1 MRVATPENRLRPAL
15 DSRRP
20 SYYSNTTNFHHNQTV
35 SFYLAKADS
44 ITLKLWR
51 PIAGGLVLLVLGVAA
66 IAAPSPPAIPPPE
79 LQKARDDLRLSQ
91 ETRDR
96 IASEVA
102 ALKASGKASPEVVT
116 AYETY
121 LARVQDMVVENQNLV
136 ARMETAYSA
145 HQTPSHAAT
154 APVPGAE
161 PEDRVKAL
169 DRQFNESLAAFD
181 EMLLRELRILQA
193 ASARRMKGLAEAAA
207 EAGRQ
212 AGEKGRGAAGEKDP
226 SAEGAEGSAPEAT
239 KGEKAGAGS
248 DQAKTSGS
256 GKSGEAAGASQEAG
270 GWGSGGTGAPPST
283 YTPSADDDIV
293 ARQLR
298 EAAERETDPE
308 LKAKLWKEYEEY
320 KKSRAK
326 P

>member
-1 MRVATPENRLRPAL
+1 V
-15 DSRRP
+15 
-20 SYYSNTTNFHHNQTV
+20 
-35 SFYLAKADS
+35 DS
-44 ITLKLWR
+44 IPLKLQR
-51 PIAGGLVLLVLGVAA
+51 LTATGAAILVLNVAA
-66 IAAPSPPAIPPPE
+66 IAVASSPAMPPPE

-145 HQTPSHAAT
+145 HPIPSPAAT
-154 APVPGAE
+154 VPAPGAE
-161 PEDRVKAL
+161 PEDRLKAL

-181 EMLLRELRILQA
+181 DMLLKELRILQA
-193 ASARRMKGLAEAAA
+193 ASARRMQGLAEAAA

-212 AGEKGRGAAGEKDP
+212 AGEKGRGAAAEKG
-226 SAEGAEGSAPEAT
+226 SSTEGRERGSPGAAKDERP
-239 KGEKAGAGS
+239 GAGS

-256 GKSGEAAGASQEAG
+256 GKPGDAAGASQEAG

-320 KKSRAK
+320 KKSQAK

>member
-1 MRVATPENRLRPAL
+1 LKL
-15 DSRRP
+15 RRP
-20 SYYSNTTNFHHNQTV
+20 
-35 SFYLAKADS
+35 
-44 ITLKLWR
+44 IT
-51 PIAGGLVLLVLGVAA
+51 GGLVLLILGVAA
-66 IAAPSPPAIPPPE
+66 IAAPSPPAIPPAE
-79 LQKARDDLRLSQ
+79 LQKARDDLRHSQ

-145 HQTPSHAAT
+145 HQTPLPAAT
-154 APVPGAE
+154 APIPGAGS
-161 PEDRVKAL
+161 EDRLKAL
-169 DRQFNESLAAFD
+169 DRRFNESLAAFD
-181 EMLLRELRILQA
+181 EMLLRELRVLQA
-193 ASARRMKGLAEAAA
+193 ASARRMKGLSEAAA

-212 AGEKGRGAAGEKDP
+212 AGEKGREGAGERGS
-226 SAEGAEGSAPEAT
+226 SAEGAAGSTPDAA
-239 KGEKAGAGS
+239 KDEKAGAGGE
-248 DQAKTSGS
+248 QAKTSGS
-256 GKSGEAAGASQEAG
+256 GKPGEGAGASQEAG
-270 GWGSGGTGAPPST
+270 GWGSGGSGAPPSS
-283 YTPSADDDIV
+283 YRPSADDDIV

-298 EAAERETDPE
+298 EVAERETDPE

>member
-1 MRVATPENRLRPAL
+1 
-15 DSRRP
+15 
-20 SYYSNTTNFHHNQTV
+20 
-35 SFYLAKADS
+35 
-44 ITLKLWR
+44 LKLRR
-51 PIAGGLVLLVLGVAA
+51 PIAGGLVLLFLGVVA
-66 IAAPSPPAIPPPE
+66 IAVSSPPAIPPPE

-136 ARMETAYSA
+136 ARMETAYSD
-145 HQTPSHAAT
+145 HPIPSSAAT
-154 APVPGAE
+154 VPAPRAE
-161 PEDRVKAL
+161 PEDRLKTL
-169 DRQFNESLAAFD
+169 DRQFNESLTAFD
-181 EMLLRELRILQA
+181 EMLLKELRILQA
-193 ASARRMKGLAEAAA
+193 SSARRMQGLAEAAA

-212 AGEKGRGAAGEKDP
+212 AGEKGRGGAAEKG
-226 SAEGAEGSAPEAT
+226 SSTEGREGSSPGTARD
-239 KGEKAGAGS
+239 EKPGAGS
-248 DQAKTSGS
+248 GPSQTTGS
-256 GKSGEAAGASQEAG
+256 GKSGDAAGASPEAG
-270 GWGSGGTGAPPST
+270 GWGSGGTGAAPST

>member
-1 MRVATPENRLRPAL
+1 MDRIP
-15 DSRRP
+15 
-20 SYYSNTTNFHHNQTV
+20 
-35 SFYLAKADS
+35 
-44 ITLKLWR
+44 LKLQR
-51 PIAGGLVLLVLGVAA
+51 LTTTAVAILLLSGAA
-66 IAAPSPPAIPPPE
+66 IAAHSSPAIPAPE

-145 HQTPSHAAT
+145 HQIPSHAAT
-154 APVPGAE
+154 ATVPGAE
-161 PEDRVKAL
+161 SEDRVKTL

-193 ASARRMKGLAEAAA
+193 ASARRMQGLAEAAA

-212 AGEKGRGAAGEKDP
+212 AEGKGRGSAGDKGP
-226 SAEGAEGSAPEAT
+226 SAEGREGSTPDAV
-239 KGEKAGAGS
+239 KDEKADAGS
-248 DQAKTSGS
+248 DSAKTSGS
-256 GKSGEAAGASQEAG
+256 GRTGEAAGASRETG
-270 GWGSGGTGAPPST
+270 GLGSGGTGSPPGT
-283 YTPSADDDIV
+283 YTSSADDDIV